1 MLNWGAMSGAARGA
15 VAAGGAVVVAVA
27 GGVLWSLRPAPP
39 LVTPAALV
47 EMPAAPEGAAPVA
60 PDESAAPETAAP
72 ETAAAP
78 VAPAEVAPPE
88 ILTWAVTADGSATI
102 AGIAAPGALVR
113 ILLDGVPVA
122 ETRATPGGEFAV
134 VTLLQPNPDPS
145 LLTLVMV
152 LEDGA
157 EVPSAQ
163 SVALGPIAG
172 PEPVAV
178 AEVEPEP
185 GPAPEGEAE
194 TGPEDT
200 DVAAAEPVP
209 APPAAVMVT
218 DEGAVVL
225 QEAEPEIAAA
235 TAEIAP
241 VTVETITYT
250 PAGAVQLGGRG
261 QPEAALRIYL
271 DNAPAGE
278 LTVPATGLWLVTLG
292 DTAPGLY
299 TLRVDQLDAAGK
311 VTARFETPFRRE
323 TPEALA
329 AAAAPEPEPEP
340 VPEPTPEPV
349 AAAPAEPAPAPDVAA
364 KTVSP
369 EPVSAVE
376 SAAAPDAPVASAEPA
391 PAAPGVAQPD
401 PAETAA
407 AEPTAVPVTP
417 EVAPTAA
424 MPEPA
429 PTTAPEPAA
438 LAEPSPPVA
447 VPAVPAAETAPQPA
461 QVAAVPEPPAPPRP
475 VTITVQPGHTLWAI
489 AKGELGEGV
498 LYVQV
503 FEANRDKIRDP
514 NLIYPGQVFTIPGGG

>member
-39 LVTPAALV
+39 PVTPAALV
-47 EMPAAPEGAAPVA
+47 EVPAAPEGAAPVA
-60 PDESAAPETAAP
+60 PETAAPDETAAP
-72 ETAAAP
+72 EAAAAP
-78 VAPAEVAPPE
+78 AAPAEVAPPE

-152 LEDGA
+152 PEDGA

-185 GPAPEGEAE
+185 GPAPGGEAE

-329 AAAAPEPEPEP
+329 AAAAPEPEP
-340 VPEPTPEPV
+340 VPEPRPEPV

-369 EPVSAVE
+369 EPVSAAE
-376 SAAAPDAPVASAEPA
+376 SAAAPDAPVAPAEPA
-391 PAAPGVAQPD
+391 PAAPAGGQPD
-401 PAETAA
+401 PAKTAA

-429 PTTAPEPAA
+429 PATAPEPAA

-461 QVAAVPEPPAPPRP
+461 QVVAVPEPPAPPRP